1 MEDTEQ
7 INALKQMVTR
17 AVEQCY
23 DPDTLDLVYKLLL
36 ISYPSQRE
44 QSTLTSMCVNV

>member
-7 INALKQMVTR
+7 LSALKQMVTR
-17 AVEQCY
+17 AVEQCN
-23 DPDTLDLVYKLLL
+23 DPNTLDLVYKLLL

>member
-1 MEDTEQ
+1 MEDSEQ
-7 INALKQMVTR
+7 LSALKLMVAR
-17 AVEQCY
+17 AVEQCN

-36 ISYPSQRE
+36 LSYPSQRE